1 MPFVG
6 FSAGMLICGE
16 NILTSNDGN
25 DCGSTRFSG
34 FGFTKF
40 NFVAHY
46 PTRDGEDRVERD
58 NRICEYHNGHANP
71 VLALQD
77 DGYIAIDGEGTK
89 VVRGN
94 CWLFEAGGEK
104 ILLEQG
110 YIG

>member
-16 NILTSNDGN
+16 NILTSNDDN

-34 FGFTKF
+34 FGFTKY

-46 PTRDGEDRVERD
+46 PARDGEDRAERD
-58 NRICEYHNGHANP
+58 NRICEYHNRHANP

-77 DGYIAIDGEGTK
+77 DGYIEIDGEGTK

-94 CWLFEAGGEK
+94 CWLIEAGGEK
-104 ILLEQG
+104 KLLEQG
-110 YIG
+110 RIG